1 MRKLFKMTY
10 AIGFC
15 LLFMSCVS
23 TNRNRYL
30 KNGKVVTGDYS
41 NYEKGYTLKIPDTWV
56 GFLDTHSQFAYKPK
70 ISINQKPYIVVR
82 VSNKKYY
89 PLNNSIKSLED
100 FTNEYVKT
108 IVAKNA
114 NPNLNVSYQEHN
126 LYKKYSVVSYKTS
139 FLGNNYTSLDIS
151 FYYNSKPFR
160 ISYFAQKDQFPIY
173 LDDFTSMLET
183 FRIKE

>member
-30 KNGKVVTGDYS
+30 KNGKVLTGDYT

-70 ISINQKPYIVVR
+70 ISIEQKPYIVVR
-82 VSNKKYY
+82 VMNGSTLKVDDNIT
-89 PLNNSIKSLED
+89 NLEE
-100 FTNEYVKT
+100 FTNEYVKN
-108 IVAKNA
+108 IVAKNV

-139 FLGNNYTSLDIS
+139 FLGNNYTSLAIS

-160 ISYFAQKDQFPIY
+160 ISYFAQKDEFANY
-173 LDDFTSMLET
+173 LEDFTNMLET
-183 FRIKE
+183 FRITE